1 MDRTTLG
8 TSGIEVSA
16 LCLGSMTWGNDTAE
30 ADAHSQ
36 IDTALAAGIDFID
49 TAEMYQIGRAHV

>member
-30 ADAHSQ
+30 ADAHRQ

-49 TAEMYQIGRAHV
+49 TAE